1 MGYSSSPVIGGSSA
15 LFTAP
20 SSRSWA
26 ACQPQRDT
34 RRVSLRSWRHARS
47 EIQTV
52 RWAYALGAITAT
64 QSNAPFPFRISL
76 SIAVAVAVRSLQA
89 TSPIPSVWPL
99 LCTANDILSSP
110 CSLPSS
116 LQILALPYPLETDA
130 GAALV
135 RASHICI
142 PYRTDCDDL
151 SRRATAW
158 LKCYYP
164 TCRQDLSRFH
174 RPEAYDARRRP
185 CRSHPHLPHHRS
197 SNELVTPATEER
209 SSALATDP
217 DHARTATLLA

>member
-47 EIQTV
+47 EIQYRKVGLCVGRPSRPPNLTSV
-52 RWAYALGAITAT
+52 
-64 QSNAPFPFRISL
+64 PFPHLSL
-76 SIAVAVAVRSLQA
+76 CCCCCRRRSLQA

-99 LCTANDILSSP
+99 LCTANDIPSSP
-110 CSLPSS
+110 CSLPPS
-116 LQILALPYPLETDA
+116 LQILALPHLLETDA
-130 GAALV
+130 GAALA

-151 SRRATAW
+151 SRRAIAW

-174 RPEAYDARRRP
+174 HPEAYDARRRP
-185 CRSHPHLPHHRS
+185 CRSHPHLLHHRS

-217 DHARTATLLA
+217 DPARTATLLA